1 MSQSIKR
8 SSLFEHI
15 IFNLENHSARK
26 VYIICESYCEKGFGV
41 FLESLE
47 RPCTDMGEIRGTLH
61 GYERVSRGPCTVMG
75 EFRGTL
81 HGSWTSLEE
90 SCTPIGGTLHGCGR
104 V

>member
-1 MSQSIKR
+1 M
-8 SSLFEHI
+8 FEHI

-47 RPCTDMGEIRGTLH
+47 
-61 GYERVSRGPCTVMG
+61 GPCTVMR
-75 EFRGTL
+75 EFKGDLARLWG
-81 HGSWTSLEE
+81 SLEGP
-90 SCTPIGGTLHGCGR
+90 CTALEELRGILYGYRR